1 LRLPAPRVGMTRRRR
16 TAGFAL
22 GARCAAES
30 SARAHEVL
38 RLSSLAPRRYQMDG
52 ATPRSGRIP
61 LLTRSTGCH
70 RTSLARAGTSSA
82 LASEQVRDFARCVPA
97 AGTLDRCR
105 VVLLPRLP
113 CTRLALAALTRR
125 DVRARPAHFPRL
137 LPGLWAA
144 AERRSRHGHAP
155 AAHGA
160 MQRAH
165 HSGIVLRIVGS
176 AVRIDQSVS
185 PSSPLSDS
193 RLTYKQRALR
203 KGKD

>member
-1 LRLPAPRVGMTRRRR
+1 LRLSAPRVGTTRRRR

-30 SARAHEVL
+30 STRAHEVL
-38 RLSSLAPRRYQMDG
+38 LLSSLAPRRYRMDG

-70 RTSLARAGTSSA
+70 RTPLARAGTSSA

-113 CTRLALAALTRR
+113 CARLALAAYTRR
-125 DVRARPAHFPRL
+125 NVRARPAHFPRL

-144 AERRSRHGHAP
+144 AERGSRHGHAP

-185 PSSPLSDS
+185 PLLATERFSIDLQAA
-193 RLTYKQRALR
+193 RLE
-203 KGKD
+203 KG